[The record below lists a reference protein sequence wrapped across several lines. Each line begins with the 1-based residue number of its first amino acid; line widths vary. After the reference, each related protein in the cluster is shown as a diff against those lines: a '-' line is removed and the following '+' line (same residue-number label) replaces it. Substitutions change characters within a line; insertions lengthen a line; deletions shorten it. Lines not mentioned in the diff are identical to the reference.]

1 MPAPATPLPRWVL
14 ALLAL
19 AALGLAFALGRWGA
33 PGPPERRPERDGDVT
48 LMVDPSAV
56 RLLPDA
62 SLRLEP
68 LPPLP
73 SASAP

>member
-1 MPAPATPLPRWVL
+1 MPASVPSSGRWAL

-19 AALGLAFALGRWGA
+19 AALGLAFALGHWAAR
-33 PGPPERRPERDGDVT
+33 PPERGPAHEGDVT

-68 LPPLP
+68 LPPMS

>member
-1 MPAPATPLPRWVL
+1 MPAPATPLPRWAL

-19 AALGLAFALGRWGA
+19 AALGLAFALGRWGTS
-33 PGPPERRPERDGDVT
+33 GSKERGKNRERDVT
-48 LMVDPSAV
+48 LMVDPSTV

-68 LPPLP
+68 LPPMP